1 MNDKSNP
8 SINPSKENKM
18 TEQNNSITSRRRFN
32 PENCTIRGVAS
43 DVLTSIGATAKNTAL
58 IQSTATT
65 ADPNRTNF
73 PDLRH
78 RSFNP
83 NDSNIRRTTSDITR

>member
-32 PENCTIRGVAS
+32 PENCTIRGIAS
-43 DVLTSIGATAKNTAL
+43 DVLTTAKNTAL

-83 NDSNIRRTTSDITR
+83 HDSNIRRTTSDITR